1 MNITCK
7 TQFDEKDVPV
17 GSLVKRIPVV
27 ADWVVAVA
35 VAIVIYNVHVTSAGA
50 PLSGAGLSAGPT
62 SAGITEAGRTT
73 FYGALMITGAVIAG
87 IGLLLTAV
95 KSERHAEG
103 ALLSRSFAALCL
115 VGGAGLLLDYRDG
128 PVSWMHLGVYT
139 IIVLAL
145 LRFVRVSMVL
155 SAPTNIDASR

>member
-1 MNITCK
+1 MNITRK

-73 FYGALMITGAVIAG
+73 FYGALMITGAVIAA
-87 IGLLLTAV
+87 IGLLLAAM

-145 LRFVRVSMVL
+145 LRFVRVWVMLNGS
-155 SAPTNIDASR
+155 PTIDTSL

>member
-7 TQFDEKDVPV
+7 TQFDEHDVPV
-17 GSLVKRIPVV
+17 TCFMKRIPVIV
-27 ADWVVAVA
+27 DWVVAVV

-73 FYGALMITGAVIAG
+73 FYGALMITGAVIASV
-87 IGLLLTAV
+87 GLLLTAM

-103 ALLSRSFAALCL
+103 ALLSRSFAALFL

-128 PVSWMHLGVYT
+128 PVSWMHLAVYT
-139 IIVLAL
+139 IVVLAL
-145 LRFVRVSMVL
+145 LRFVRVWVML
-155 SAPTNIDASR
+155 SESKAIDASR